1 MSRIIA
7 KQSRQQWND
16 FKLQVV
22 AYSDSL
28 SEAEQESAVES
39 DTVVTAM
46 ALQCRV
52 LELKQR
58 SAILNCQVM

>member
-7 KQSRQQWND
+7 KQSRHQWND

-22 AYSDSL
+22 AYSDSF
-28 SEAEQESAVES
+28 SEAEQESAVGD

-46 ALQCRV
+46 ALQCLV
-52 LELKQR
+52 LE
-58 SAILNCQVM
+58 